1 MALMRTVLALTLSGW
16 GFAPASAQF
25 DYGVSAGG
33 AFNRMRA
40 FVGDDLHV
48 SAWVRDAGFTALSA
62 SVFYRERY
70 SDFVD
75 LGLDATIVHQSFTA
89 GYSYSALG
97 GGSSRTAH
105 VELDQLYIGIKP
117 EVRMDAKRSA
127 VVRFGLSAG
136 IRVGGSARGSMSTW
150 SSNGSFMR
158 NEDADL
164 RRDFGN
170 DLRFAFGFGFRVPVG
185 ERWAITIDP
194 EATIGLTSMLH
205 ADGTIRGS
213 DIGLR
218 VGLSRRC
225 KGRALT
231 SLFKVPP
238 RDPGAAVEW

>member
-1 MALMRTVLALTLSGW
+1 MRTVIALLISGW
-16 GFAPASAQF
+16 IVAPASAQF

-33 AFNRMRA
+33 ALNRMHA
-40 FVGDDLHV
+40 FVGDDPHI
-48 SAWVRDAGFTALSA
+48 SAWVSDVGFTALSA

-75 LGLDATIVHQSFTA
+75 LGLDATLIHQSFTA
-89 GYSYSALG
+89 GYTYSALG

-150 SSNGSFMR
+150 SANGSYAR

-170 DLRFAFGFGFRVPVG
+170 DLRFAFGFGFRIPAG
-185 ERWAITIDP
+185 AQWAVTIDP

-213 DIGLR
+213 DFGLR

-238 RDPGAAVEW
+238 RDPGAGPEW